1 MSVPATGPAKRG
13 VQVRLTP
20 GTRRPDFRELAQGTG
35 AIDIT
40 SLADLLRNA
49 FVYPPHSIYEDVKVA
64 ITAGFDDAT
73 DLHGDVRFRF
83 PYLALASAT
92 ADVDDD
98 ALVSRYH
105 ALLAEAAAMSTS
117 RMVSPW
123 FLQSGGKDS
132 TSMAIALADARPD
145 ATCITYR
152 GGNEEDELDSARFVA
167 RQLGL
172 RHECLECDAGR
183 AYDRYLAMVP
193 RMPLLTADFAMLS
206 YADIVTHVA
215 SHGGDGVIDAT
226 GSDSYFGMHAHLRH
240 RVLALLARG
249 MRVPRGI
256 ADWRPLTQWFRL
268 SYALGT
274 LQMNAFERL
283 FPGSR
288 FSDGEVDGL
297 LGTSAPALASRHRL
311 ELFRPEIAAATR
323 LEKRRGLAATIV
335 EAASFGKG
343 MFVTAATGM
352 DVAYPYCDPGVSGF
366 VLREVPS
373 SWRMGPNGQNKRL
386 VRAHIA
392 RHFER
397 LPYVQAKGC
406 FRFNVRQL
414 ARERFDQVH
423 ALSAACADVVPG
435 ATAWLE
441 RHRRRLDNK
450 YHASKFYLLAV
461 VLPWVHSRLHDAD
474 RED

>member
-1 MSVPATGPAKRG
+1 MSVPADGPARPG

-20 GTRRPDFRELAQGTG
+20 GTRRPDFSGLVRSTG
-35 AIDIT
+35 AIDMA
-40 SLADLLRNA
+40 SVADLLRNA
-49 FVYPPHSIYEDVKVA
+49 FVYPPHSIYADVKVA

-83 PYLALASAT
+83 PYLALAPAM
-92 ADVDDD
+92 ANVDGET
-98 ALVSRYH
+98 LVARYH
-105 ALLAEAAAMSTS
+105 ALLAEAALSSTS
-117 RMVSPW
+117 RMTSPW
-123 FLQSGGKDS
+123 LLQSGGKDS

-152 GGNEEDELDSARFVA
+152 GGTEEDELDSARFVA
-167 RQLGL
+167 RHLGL
-172 RHECLECDAGR
+172 RHECLECDAPR

-193 RMPLLTADFAMLS
+193 RMPLLTADFALLS
-206 YADIVTHVA
+206 YADLMAQVA
-215 SHGGDGVIDAT
+215 SNGGDGVIDAT

-240 RVLALLARG
+240 RMLALLARG

-288 FSDGEVDGL
+288 FSDGEVDSL
-297 LGTSAPALASRHRL
+297 LGTSDPMLASRHRL

-323 LEKRRGLAATIV
+323 LETRRGLAATIV

-343 MFVTAATGM
+343 MFVTAATGI
-352 DVAYPYCDPGVSGF
+352 DVAYPYCDPAVSGF
-366 VLREVPS
+366 VLREVPP
-373 SWRMGPNGQNKRL
+373 SWRMGANGENKRL

-392 RHFER
+392 RHFEG
-397 LPYVQAKGC
+397 LPYVRAKGC

-414 ARERFDQVH
+414 AHARFDQVH
-423 ALSAACADVVPG
+423 AFSTACVDVVPG

-461 VLPWVHSRLHDAD
+461 VLPWVHSRLRSAD
-474 RED
+474 EE